1 MNILSFSF
9 SISLQNVRKKGPAE
23 FCQMFQLKKLVSR
36 YLQSTVFTFKLKFHL
51 EDGLV
56 EQCYFELFSLT
67 WSIFS
72 SFKRSLLNAAVFT
85 LFFSIF
91 FIILVKFS
99 APKSSKGK
107 FNLNLQFKSGS
118 RPRKSPKKPK
128 KRITQ
133 SRFAQFFN
141 YKYGIYCIVPG
152 ESLCP
157 DGSEYVWQRG
167 VESLQGRVTAA
178 QS

>member
-1 MNILSFSF
+1 
-9 SISLQNVRKKGPAE
+9 
-23 FCQMFQLKKLVSR
+23 MFQLKKLVSR

-118 RPRKSPKKPK
+118 RPRKSPKK
-128 KRITQ
+128 
-133 SRFAQFFN
+133 AQKTDHSIAIYSNFWIGMVYFGCHLVN
-141 YKYGIYCIVPG
+141 PHVHTIHNMYGKG
-152 ESLCP
+152 
-157 DGSEYVWQRG
+157 G
-167 VESLQGRVTAA
+167 
-178 QS
+178 

>member
-1 MNILSFSF
+1 MNIFWFSF

-72 SFKRSLLNAAVFT
+72 SFKRSLLNETVFT
-85 LFFSIF
+85 LFFTF
-91 FIILVKFS
+91 VVILVKFS
-99 APKSSKGK
+99 APKSSNFFCGK
-107 FNLNLQFKSGS
+107 FGTLGTQKEQQTWIGDFFGWETKVYFWQLFAPFFWLLEEKIW
-118 RPRKSPKKPK
+118 RRKY
-128 KRITQ
+128 IM
-133 SRFAQFFN
+133 
-141 YKYGIYCIVPG
+141 
-152 ESLCP
+152 
-157 DGSEYVWQRG
+157 
-167 VESLQGRVTAA
+167 
-178 QS
+178 